1 MTSSVDWVQAGDPVV
16 LDFVQTQPP
25 VYSVDPSP
33 THLSLDSLADVEGA
47 ADGVV
52 GDVLIKDLDGQWR
65 PEVPPSG
72 GGGGGGSGYHHDQL
86 LASEIWTVPHGLG
99 FNPSGIV
106 VHDSIGDI
114 VEPADV
120 IYVNANV
127 LRLLFTGRPMSGTAD
142 LS

>member
-1 MTSSVDWVQAGDPVV
+1 MTSSVDWVQAGDPMV
-16 LDFVQTQPP
+16 LDFVQSQPP
-25 VYSVDPSP
+25 VYSIDPNP
-33 THLSLDSLADVEGA
+33 TQLILDSLGDVEGA
-47 ADGVV
+47 VDGVV
-52 GDVLIKDLDGQWR
+52 GDVLAKDLDGVWR
-65 PEVPPSG
+65 PEIVHG
-72 GGGGGGSGYHHDQL
+72 GGGGGGSSRHHDQL
-86 LASEIWTVPHGLG
+86 SADEIWTVQHDLG

-127 LRLLFTGRPMSGTAD
+127 LQLLFTNRPMSGTAD